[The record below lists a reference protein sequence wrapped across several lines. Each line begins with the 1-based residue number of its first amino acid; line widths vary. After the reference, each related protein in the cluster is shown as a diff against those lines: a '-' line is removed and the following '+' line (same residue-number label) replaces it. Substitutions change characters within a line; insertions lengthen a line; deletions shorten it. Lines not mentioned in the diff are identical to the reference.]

1 MEIIRILSFTSIS
14 FIISLA
20 LTPVLSGFL
29 YRHRERFG
37 KQIRDI
43 HEAPIYHSLHKTKA
57 GTPTMGGIL
66 IWGTVA
72 IITFFAWILS
82 QVEGFYLIE
91 SLHFLKNVNFL
102 DRGQTYLPFAAL
114 LFAAFLGLVDDV
126 LGIYGIGSRNRGL
139 KFRWKLLFYIGISLV
154 GAWWF
159 SYKLEWDL
167 LFVPFIGYFNIG
179 AWYIPIFIFIL
190 LATIVSANETDGLD
204 GLLAG
209 ASLFSLGALAVVSF
223 TQGRFHL
230 AVFLGVIIGSLL
242 AFLWFNIYPA
252 RFFMGDTGAITL
264 GVTIGVVA
272 MLTNTALFLPFFAF
286 IFVMESASVTIQ
298 FFWRR
303 VFKRKFFLSSPLHH
317 HFEAV
322 GWPEPKVVMR
332 FWIISFVMNAIG
344 LVLYF
349 ANVHIMK

>member
-20 LTPVLSGFL
+20 LTPVLTGFL
-29 YRHRERFG
+29 YRHKERFG

-43 HEAPIYHSLHKTKA
+43 HLAPIYYELHKKKA

-66 IWGTVA
+66 IWGTTA
-72 IITFFAWILS
+72 IITLFTWILS
-82 QVEGFYLIE
+82 HENGIFSSFK
-91 SLHFLKNVNFL
+91 SLNFL
-102 DRGQTYLPFAAL
+102 ERGQTYLPFAAL
-114 LFAAFLGLVDDV
+114 LFAAFLGLIDDA
-126 LGIYGIGSRNRGL
+126 LGLYGIGSRNGGL
-139 KFRWKLLFYIGISLV
+139 KFRWKLLFYTGISFI

-159 SYKLEWDL
+159 FYKLEWDL
-167 LFVPFIGYFNIG
+167 FFVPFVGYFNVGI
-179 AWYIPIFIFIL
+179 WYIPIFIFIL
-190 LATIVSANETDGLD
+190 LATIISANETDGLD

-209 ASLFSLGALAVVSF
+209 TSLFSLGALAVVSF

-252 RFFMGDTGAITL
+252 RFFMGDTGAIAL

-286 IFVMESASVTIQ
+286 IFVLESLSFIIQ
-298 FFWRR
+298 FFWKK

-317 HFEAV
+317 HFEAM

-349 ANVHIMK
+349 ANVHIMR

>member
-1 MEIIRILSFTSIS
+1 MEIIRILSFASVS

-20 LTPVLSGFL
+20 LTPVLTGFL
-29 YRHRERFG
+29 YRHKKRFG
-37 KQIRDI
+37 KQIRDV
-43 HEAPIYHSLHKTKA
+43 HQTPIYHELHKTKA

-66 IWGTVA
+66 IWGTTAV
-72 IITFFAWILS
+72 IIFLTWLLS
-82 QVEGFYLIE
+82 YAKGFP
-91 SLHFLKNVNFL
+91 FLKSLNFL
-102 DRGQTYLPFAAL
+102 ERGQTYLPFAAL
-114 LFAAFLGLVDDV
+114 LFAAFLGLIDDV
-126 LGIYGIGSRNRGL
+126 LGVYGIGSRNGGL
-139 KFRWKLLFYIGISLV
+139 KFRWKILFYTGISLI

-167 LFVPFIGYFNIG
+167 LFVPFVGYFNIG
-179 AWYIPIFIFIL
+179 AWYIPVFIFIL

-209 ASLFSLGALAVVSF
+209 TSLFSLGALAVVSF

-230 AVFLGVIIGSLL
+230 AIFLGVIIGSLL

-252 RFFMGDTGAITL
+252 RFFMGDTGAIAL

-286 IFVMESASVTIQ
+286 IFVLESASVMVQ
-298 FFWRR
+298 LFWRN
-303 VFKRKFFLSSPLHH
+303 VFGRKLFLSSPLHH

-332 FWIISFVMNAIG
+332 FWIISFVMTAIG

-349 ANVHIMK
+349 ANVHFMR